1 MCVSVYTCVCM
12 CVHLHLCV
20 CVYVCTCV
28 CTYVCECVCAHI
40 YICVHLYTC
49 AYVCMRVCV
58 CVNSVQLVVFSD
70 RCSVWILNAVIVM
83 CTADVHSFIDS
94 YHLYSICLIC
104 LCVCVCVCVRLLLG
118 ATTGVASG
126 SAIIPY
132 RLGAVRG
139 EMAHTVRLRA
149 R

>member
-1 MCVSVYTCVCM
+1 
-12 CVHLHLCV
+12 
-20 CVYVCTCV
+20 
-28 CTYVCECVCAHI
+28 
-40 YICVHLYTC
+40 
-49 AYVCMRVCV
+49 MRVCV